1 MRPGMCTVFSPKWP
15 TRSHRT
21 ATVAEYTAG
30 VKEDNISPWSQSAPY
45 WEKHRENIRKMFSPI
60 TTALTSDARIKPSHA
75 VLDVATGPGEPA
87 LSIAELVGPNGEVWG
102 IDPASEMVAAAL
114 RAAANREFRNV
125 HFEVASADHLPFKS
139 DTFDAAVSRFGVIQI

>member
-1 MRPGMCTVFSPKWP
+1 MKTIYPSIFREPLPLGPLASMRAETLLEHMSMRPGMCTVFSPKWP

-114 RAAANREFRNV
+114 RAAANREF
-125 HFEVASADHLPFKS
+125 
-139 DTFDAAVSRFGVIQI
+139 